1 MDKEK
6 DIELTTIY
14 VARGQFEAEI
24 IRGRLEVE
32 GVPSMLRYESAGMV
46 FGIIADGLGEIEIQ
60 VPASLAQLAR
70 QILSVGLN
78 SNLPDLPPDIEP

>member
-1 MDKEK
+1 MDK

-24 IRGRLEVE
+24 VRGRLEVE
-32 GVPSMLRYESAGMV
+32 GIPSMLRYESAGLV
-46 FGIIADGLGEIEIQ
+46 YGILADGLGEVEIQ
-60 VPASLAQLAR
+60 VPSSLAQLAR

-78 SNLPDLPPDIEP
+78 SSLSDQPPDIEP